1 MYAAEGPG
9 YGVWGGPARE
19 AAAAGEA
26 AAAEATA
33 RAAAEGASRGGTEPR
48 GRGYYCFPTRAAAR
62 ACFEALAAGEAAAG
76 ESAAGEGGDARGEG
90 GCAAVAVTAAT
101 AAASAAPSQQQA
113 ITRLV
118 EGTVE
123 QAAKRPAAVGAAGGE
138 VEQVELAEQA
148 AADTAAAERAAAEA
162 KAATERLKVVQKR
175 TAEEAAS
182 GRDHWMQYRPGKFQ
196 DLGEAAPNSAEKEGA
211 ASLAVVPAVAS
222 EAVVAASV
230 GGKARAQG
238 QSPASGSRPPLP
250 LGADDIEETDVEDE
264 DEIEEEIEEEEEEE
278 IEDEGFEEGGGEEGP
293 EGDQDA
299 QEQRQRSGGGSGLA
313 LFGFGAGRHGVSQQ
327 AHGMYVHGTCMH
339 AWHVHGMA
347 HAWHVNGVSQ
357 QARSQAAAALD
368 AALQGHMAPDEAKAR
383 RPRTPWSRDEV
394 AALELG
400 VSTLGEGHWGV
411 ILERYA
417 ARFHSRRTD
426 VDLKDK
432 WRNLQRAAGH

>member
-1 MYAAEGPG
+1 M
-9 YGVWGGPARE
+9 WGGPARG

-33 RAAAEGASRGGTEPR
+33 RAAAEGASRGGVEPR

-90 GCAAVAVTAAT
+90 GYAAVAATAAT
-101 AAASAAPSQQQA
+101 AAAAAAPSQQQA

-278 IEDEGFEEGGGEEGP
+278 EIEDEGFEEGGGEEGP

-347 HAWHVNGVSQ
+347 HAWHVNGEWRLP
-357 QARSQAAAALD
+357 AGAL
-368 AALQGHMAPDEAKAR
+368 AGCCRAR
-383 RPRTPWSRDEV
+383 R
-394 AALELG
+394 
-400 VSTLGEGHWGV
+400 
-411 ILERYA
+411 
-417 ARFHSRRTD
+417 
-426 VDLKDK
+426 
-432 WRNLQRAAGH
+432 RAAGPHGAR